1 MTEQNSTWH
10 LSKSVP
16 ATLLFG
22 LVTQGAAIVWTV
34 STMNGD
40 IERNASDIQR
50 NRMDLSNSMMRIGD
64 VENNVQTQA
73 VDMAVI
79 NSNIQFIK
87 DAIAKM
93 AED

>member
-1 MTEQNSTWH
+1 MTNNEGLH

-34 STMNGD
+34 SSMSGD
-40 IERNASDIQR
+40 IERNASDITR
-50 NRMDLSNSMMRIGD
+50 NRMDVSNSMMRIGD

-87 DAIAKM
+87 DAVEKM
-93 AED
+93 AKN

>member
-1 MTEQNSTWH
+1 MADNEGWH

-16 ATLLFG
+16 ATLLLG
-22 LVTQGAAIVWTV
+22 LITQGAAIVWTV
-34 STMNGD
+34 SSMNGD
-40 IERNASDIQR
+40 IERNSTDISR
-50 NRMDLSNSMMRIGD
+50 NRMDVSNSMMRIGD

-87 DAIAKM
+87 DAIAEM
-93 AED
+93 AKD

>member
-1 MTEQNSTWH
+1 MSVNEGWH

-34 STMNGD
+34 SSMSGD
-40 IERNASDIQR
+40 IERNSIDISR
-50 NRMDLSNSMMRIGD
+50 NRMDVSNTMMRIGD
-64 VENNVQTQA
+64 VETTVQTQA

-87 DAIAKM
+87 DAVEKM
-93 AED
+93 SKD

>member
-1 MTEQNSTWH
+1 VAQEGWH

-22 LVTQGAAIVWTV
+22 LITQGAAIVWTV
-34 STMNGD
+34 SSMSGD
-40 IERNASDIQR
+40 IERNAIDITR

-87 DAIAKM
+87 DAVEKM
-93 AED
+93 AKN

>member
-1 MTEQNSTWH
+1 MTNNEGWH

-34 STMNGD
+34 SSMSGD
-40 IERNASDIQR
+40 IERNASDITR
-50 NRMDLSNSMMRIGD
+50 NRMDVSNSMMRIGD

-87 DAIAKM
+87 DAVEKM
-93 AED
+93 AKN

>member
-1 MTEQNSTWH
+1 MAQEGWH

-22 LVTQGAAIVWTV
+22 LITQGAAIVWTV
-34 STMNGD
+34 SSMSGD
-40 IERNASDIQR
+40 IERNAIDITR

-87 DAIAKM
+87 DAVEKM
-93 AED
+93 AKN

>member
-1 MTEQNSTWH
+1 MAQENWH

-16 ATLLFG
+16 ATLLLG
-22 LVTQGAAIVWTV
+22 LITQGAAIVWTV
-34 STMNGD
+34 SSMSGD
-40 IERNASDIQR
+40 IERNAIDITR

-87 DAIAKM
+87 DAVEKM
-93 AED
+93 ARN

>member
-1 MTEQNSTWH
+1 VAQEGWH

-22 LVTQGAAIVWTV
+22 LITQGAAIVWTV
-34 STMNGD
+34 SSMSGD
-40 IERNASDIQR
+40 IERNAIDITR

-64 VENNVQTQA
+64 AENNIQTQA

-87 DAIAKM
+87 DAVEKM
-93 AED
+93 AKN